1 MESIR
6 LPREIAY
13 DQQLPALPAET
24 TNSQVVLAPVNG
36 SSFADSALIQF
47 DLPARGFLQP
57 ESMYLRFKASVVAS
71 GTSLTIA
78 GTPATSFFQKLE
90 TIFGSQIVESVQD
103 WGVVQNLLFNLQL
116 NTAQKVGSV
125 GLGYLDNGT
134 TTPSFINMNGRNYG
148 TTVASTTYTAY
159 FAVPLNCILSSA
171 EKLVPLFA
179 MPNVRIQ
186 LTTDAIA
193 NFITSSATSFALTN
207 VELVYDCIDMGAGV
221 EQAVKMMGEK
231 LYIKSQ
237 SFVNSSNTLSSGT
250 SGTVELVYNQR
261 LSSIKS
267 LFALFQGTSANSHNK
282 KYDSYDPTSSSGSLQ
297 YSIAGVNY
305 PSREL
310 STINNKGG
318 FWAELKQA
326 IGGIHSVDTNNFGI
340 TPLNW
345 NRVGNDATSSVA
357 TPAQFYFGVN
367 VEKLS
372 TNGALLTGI
381 TTNSSSISIR
391 INTSTATAQTHN
403 VALICMYDAIIEVD
417 TVMRGAKV
425 NQ

>member
-1 MESIR
+1 MESIK

-24 TNSQVVLAPVNG
+24 TNSQTVLAPVNG

-57 ESMYLRFKASVVAS
+57 ETMYLRFKASVVAS
-71 GTSLTIA
+71 GTTLTIA
-78 GTPATSFFQKLE
+78 GTPATTFFQKLE
-90 TIFGSQIVESVQD
+90 TIFGSQIVESIQD
-103 WGVVQNLLFNLQL
+103 WGVVQNLLLNLQL
-116 NTAQKVGSV
+116 NNGQKVGSV
-125 GLGYLDNGT
+125 GLGYLDNST
-134 TTPSFINMNGRNYG
+134 TATFANMNGRNYG
-148 TTVASTTYTAY
+148 TTVSATTYTAY
-159 FAVPLNCILSSA
+159 FAVPLSCILSSS

-186 LTTDAIA
+186 LTTDSIA
-193 NFITSSATSFALTN
+193 NIFPTSATSFALTN

-221 EQAVKMMGEK
+221 ESAVKQMGEK

-237 SFVNSSNTLSSGT
+237 SFVNSSNTLASGT
-250 SGTVELVYNQR
+250 SGTVELIYNQR

-267 LFALFQGTSANSHNK
+267 LFALFQGTSSNSVNK

-305 PSREL
+305 PAREL

-326 IGGIHSVDTNNFGI
+326 IGGIHNLQTNNFGI

-345 NRVGNDATSSVA
+345 NRVGNDTTTIA
-357 TPAQFYFGVN
+357 TPAQFFFGVN
-367 VEKLS
+367 VERLS

-381 TTNSSSISIR
+381 STNNSSISIR

-403 VALICMYDAIIEVD
+403 VALVCMYDAIIEVD
-417 TVMRGAKV
+417 TLMRNASVK
-425 NQ
+425 Q

>member
-1 MESIR
+1 MESIK

-13 DQQLPALPAET
+13 DQQLPALPSET
-24 TNSQVVLAPVNG
+24 TNSQTVLAPVNG

-47 DLPARGFLQP
+47 DIPARGFLQP
-57 ESMYLRFKASVVAS
+57 DTMYLRFKASVVAS

-78 GTPATSFFQKLE
+78 GTPATTFFQKLE

-125 GLGYLDNGT
+125 GLGYLDNST
-134 TTPSFINMNGRNYG
+134 TATFANMNGRNYG
-148 TTVASTTYTAY
+148 TTVSATTYTAY
-159 FAVPLNCILSSA
+159 FAVPLNCILSSC

-186 LTTDAIA
+186 LTTDSIA
-193 NFITSSATSFALTN
+193 NIFPTSATSFSLTN
-207 VELVYDCIDMGAGV
+207 IELVYDCIDMGAGV
-221 EQAVKMMGEK
+221 ESAVKQMGEK

-237 SFVNSSNTLSSGT
+237 SFVNSSNTLASGT
-250 SGTVELVYNQR
+250 SGTVELIYNQR

-267 LFALFQGTSANSHNK
+267 LFALFQGTSANSVNK
-282 KYDSYDPTSSSGSLQ
+282 KYDAYDPTSSSGSLQ
-297 YSIAGVNY
+297 YSIAGINY

-310 STINNKGG
+310 STINNKGS

-326 IGGIHSVDTNNFGI
+326 IGGIHNLQTTNFGI
-340 TPLNW
+340 TPLNF
-345 NRVGNDATSSVA
+345 NRVGNDTTTVGA
-357 TPAQFYFGVN
+357 PASFFFGVN

-381 TTNSSSISIR
+381 STNNSSISVR

-403 VALICMYDAIIEVD
+403 VALVCMYDAIIEVD
-417 TVMRGAKV
+417 TVMRNASVK
-425 NQ
+425 Q

>member
-1 MESIR
+1 MESIK

-24 TNSQVVLAPVNG
+24 INSQVVLAPVNG

-57 ESMYLRFKASVVAS
+57 ETLYLRFKAQIVANT
-71 GTSLTIA
+71 TSLRIA

-90 TIFGSQIVESVQD
+90 TIFGSQIVESIQD

-125 GLGYLDNGT
+125 GLGYLDNST
-134 TTPSFINMNGRNYG
+134 TATFANMNGRDYG
-148 TTVASTTYTAY
+148 TTVAATTYTAY
-159 FAVPLNCILSSA
+159 FSVPLNCILSSA

-179 MPNVRIQ
+179 MPNCRLQ
-186 LTTDAIA
+186 MTTDSIS
-193 NFITSSATSFALTN
+193 NIIPTGATSFSLSN
-207 VELVYDCIDMGAGV
+207 VELVYDMIDMGAGV

-237 SFVNSSNTLSSGT
+237 SFVNSSNTLASGT

-267 LFALFQGTSANSHNK
+267 LFGIFQGTSANSVNK

-297 YSIAGVNY
+297 YNIAGINY

-340 TPLNW
+340 TPLTW
-345 NRVGNDATSSVA
+345 NRVGNDVSTVA
-357 TPAQFYFGVN
+357 QPAQFFFGVN

-381 TTNSSSISIR
+381 STQNSSISLR

-403 VALICMYDAIIEVD
+403 VALVVMYDAVIEVD
-417 TVMRGAKV
+417 TVMRNASVK
-425 NQ
+425 Q